1 MSINA
6 RSDAAGP
13 RQIPSWSTPHDC
25 RFFRNPRFLL
35 QPFWEPVDDG
45 APNEVGSLGTGIPE
59 LKAAPDAPSSKSRQV
74 NSRTLGRSESAIRGC
89 RYPLVA

>member
-6 RSDAAGP
+6 RSDAARATAESRRGAH
-13 RQIPSWSTPHDC
+13 RDCSSSATPG
-25 RFFRNPRFLL
+25 FLL

-45 APNEVGSLGTGIPE
+45 APNEVGGLGTGTPE
-59 LKAAPDAPSSKSRQV
+59 LKAAPDAPSSKSRQ
-74 NSRTLGRSESAIRGC
+74 RQLQDIRALGVGDRGC